1 MIRICREKEELL
13 SILLEEGRKNDCVY
27 AITRIQD
34 APYTYLAPGV
44 WCIADIQ
51 PKEVKVYIHSLVDPE
66 KYLMETW
73 RADATFEMIQLS

>member
-27 AITRIQD
+27 GITRIQD
-34 APYTYLAPGV
+34 APGTYLAQGV

-51 PKEVKVYIHSLVDPE
+51 PKEVKVYVHSIADPT
-66 KYLMETW
+66 KFLIETW
-73 RADATFEMIQLS
+73 CADATFEMIQLA